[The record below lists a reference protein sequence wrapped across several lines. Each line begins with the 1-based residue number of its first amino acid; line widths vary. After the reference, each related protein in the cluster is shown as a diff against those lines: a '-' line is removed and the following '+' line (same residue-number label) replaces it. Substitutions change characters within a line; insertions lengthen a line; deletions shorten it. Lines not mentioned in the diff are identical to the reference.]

1 MSHCSWLRLPM
12 TSAICRRK
20 ARSRR
25 QGTCPS
31 TEASPAV
38 GNSRPESIFRVV
50 VLPAPLGP
58 RKPTTSPAATS
69 KETPATAST
78 SRWVRANRPR
88 TAARSPSSRTGTT
101 KVLRRSATWTSA
113 AGGGTGW
120 SPRGRRGPSNGRRPR
135 QRVSRR
141 GGRRCPGRRFAAS
154 LARCWSSPIERRRGR
169 RRSRSLWSQ
178 RERGGRQRAAVRPPP
193 ADPGRAE
200 RGAHQGPA
208 AGRGGRRAGG
218 HAGRERLHGRLRRR
232 RRRRVRGPRAQL
244 RDRPGGRLL
253 ADRLRPRAGP
263 VQGPGRPR
271 HRGRAGRP
279 HARGRPDVRLRAARG
294 RAARALSG
302 VVRIRN
308 GRVTA
313 VLRRRPGATE
323 LRVAVDGEP
332 GEATSI
338 SYDQVTGPVD
348 AGDRVVLNTTAV
360 ALGLGTGG
368 FHLVMARLGGPV
380 DDPGPG
386 HVMKARYTPAQVRV
400 LAVEEEGSPHRA
412 AVAACRDLAGMPV
425 VCAELHSMVPLVAAA
440 ARAVAD
446 RLRVAY
452 VLTDGGALPL
462 AFSRLAAEMR
472 AAGLLAGTVTAGQA
486 FGGDLEA
493 ISLYSALAA
502 ARAVLGADVTVVAQG
517 PGGMGSGT
525 ALGFSG
531 TQVAEAVNAAAA
543 LGGRPVACLRL
554 SGADPRERHRGA
566 SHHSLTSLG
575 RLALA
580 RAAVAVPR
588 LADPALA
595 ELVDRQLADAGVA
608 GRHELVP
615 VATPDPA
622 KLLAA
627 WGLEVTSMGRGPDQ
641 DPAFFAAAAA
651 AGTLAGRMALEG
663 SGEPGTGAPEDQ
675 GGGA

>member
-120 SPRGRRGPSNGRRPR
+120 SPRGRR
-135 QRVSRR
+135 
-141 GGRRCPGRRFAAS
+141 
-154 LARCWSSPIERRRGR
+154 
-169 RRSRSLWSQ
+169 RSRSLWSQ
-178 RERGGRQRAAVRPPP
+178 RERGGRQPTDPARRPRPTQAERAADGGPARRRAARLRGGRAAPPGGAGAGRPGPPDHPPAGPRAARLRVRPHRARPRAVPPQLPPAGGAAAGRGRRRVRRGGHRAAVRPPP

-313 VLRRRPGATE
+313 VLRRRPRGTGPG
-323 LRVAVDGEP
+323 VAGDRRP
-332 GEATSI
+332 RQAPPL

-360 ALGLGTGG
+360 TLGLGTGG
-368 FHLVMARLGGPV
+368 FHLVMARLGGKH
-380 DDPGPG
+380 DDERPG

-400 LAVEEEGSPHRA
+400 LAVEEDGSPHRA

-446 RLRVAY
+446 RLRGAY
-452 VLTDGGALPL
+452 VLNDGGALPL
-462 AFSRLAAEMR
+462 AFSRLAARLR
-472 AAGLLAGTVTAGQA
+472 AGGLVAGTVTAGQA

-531 TQVAEAVNAAAA
+531 TQ
-543 LGGRPVACLRL
+543 G
-554 SGADPRERHRGA
+554 
-566 SHHSLTSLG
+566 
-575 RLALA
+575 
-580 RAAVAVPR
+580 
-588 LADPALA
+588 
-595 ELVDRQLADAGVA
+595 
-608 GRHELVP
+608 
-615 VATPDPA
+615 
-622 KLLAA
+622 
-627 WGLEVTSMGRGPDQ
+627 
-641 DPAFFAAAAA
+641 
-651 AGTLAGRMALEG
+651 
-663 SGEPGTGAPEDQ
+663 
-675 GGGA
+675 